1 MTALLRVVLDQVVA
15 PTSADLSMASR
26 ELGRA
31 LVTAAPAGCA
41 VEGIVPAVAD
51 AAGVVEASVPG
62 LFDLSRT
69 ALARRELAVAWQLGV
84 APGIGGGM
92 IHSPTLMAPLVKHDR
107 VHDHDQTVVTL
118 WDLDAWERPG
128 ELARPAV
135 TWHKAMLKRAV
146 RFADAVVVP
155 THALAVRVAELG
167 AFGDRVRVIAG
178 AAPAGFRV
186 PTDEVGRRR
195 ALDLPE
201 GFVLV
206 AGSSAPSARLEDA
219 LRAASHSGADLPVV
233 VIDAPEGD
241 EPAIADLAA
250 AAGLG
255 EGRVHVRGVLEDAD
269 RAAVLGGAV
278 VFLAPAV
285 SSAFPWRVVEALAVG
300 VPVVAADSPVH
311 REVVWDGGVYAEV
324 AASGDGAGAGDSA
337 AGGDG
342 SAGGDGGSAAG
353 ESLAAALADV
363 LRSSEAVE
371 RHAVLA
377 GDRGRAF
384 SWAGAAERVWQL
396 HADL

>member
-69 ALARRELAVAWQLGV
+69 ALARRELAAAWQLGV

-178 AAPAGFRV
+178 AAPAGFAV

-206 AGSSAPSARLEDA
+206 AGSSAPSARLADA
-219 LRAASHSGADLPVV
+219 FDAVVRSGVDLPVV
-233 VIDAPEGD
+233 VLDVPAEDEQAVVALAVDAG
-241 EPAIADLAA
+241 IAS
-250 AAGLG
+250 
-255 EGRVHVRGVLEDAD
+255 ESVHVHGALDDAD

-278 VFLAPAV
+278 ALIAP
-285 SSAFPWRVVEALAVG
+285 SRLQSFPWRVVEALAVG
-300 VPVVAADSPVH
+300 VPVIAADSAVH
-311 REVVWDGGVYAEV
+311 REVVWDGGSLVADVEAMADALSTVLGSAEV
-324 AASGDGAGAGDSA
+324 VD
-337 AGGDG
+337 
-342 SAGGDGGSAAG
+342 
-353 ESLAAALADV
+353 
-363 LRSSEAVE
+363 RF
-371 RHAVLA
+371 AVLA
-377 GDRGRAF
+377 ADRGRAF
-384 SWAGAAERVWQL
+384 SWLSAAERVWQL